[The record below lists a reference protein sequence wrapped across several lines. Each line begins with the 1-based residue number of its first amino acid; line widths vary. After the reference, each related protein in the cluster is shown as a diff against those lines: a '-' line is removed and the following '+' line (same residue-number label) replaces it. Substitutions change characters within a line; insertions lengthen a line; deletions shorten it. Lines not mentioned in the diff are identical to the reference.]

1 MATPFDSIGGLLGI
15 DPEQLK
21 QLMAA
26 LGPQEEDRKSAN
38 MQALTQ
44 LGLGL
49 LGTRKGYEWEQLG
62 NAGQSALMARQQ
74 AMQGAQAGRMDQVK
88 MAEQLG
94 KLKAGQDA
102 AKKAAEQQQQLAAIF
117 GGSPAQTPGPGQP
130 ASAPTNQVDKYR
142 QAAAFYAAQGNVE
155 GAAKLS
161 AIADKM
167 EEEYSTAPQ
176 TVRGEDGKL
185 KLVQFG
191 KRGNSKVAEGMT
203 PAEKLHFADAGG
215 VAGVGMDPYTGAPVS
230 AGVPKTVTPDALL
243 SSETQRRGQNMTDAR
258 AREGNAIARDGTI
271 AGKVGEFRKEFNS
284 LPQVKAYGEVQPV
297 LQSAREAVGTDTP
310 SADLNLIYA
319 AAKIMDPTSVVR
331 ESETAMVIKA
341 GSPAERLMGQWNYI
355 IGGGRLSAK
364 SRAELMAQIESRGRG
379 YESGYKAARKAYE
392 GIAAKNGIP
401 TDQVFIEPF
410 AGSAAAPAPPAAG
423 PTPGAVVGGYR
434 FKGGDPNKRE
444 NWVKV

>member
-1 MATPFDSIGGLLGI
+1 MATPFDGIGGLLGI
-15 DPEQLK
+15 DPAQLQ
-21 QLMAA
+21 QLMAQFA
-26 LGPQEEDRKSAN
+26 PSEDDRKAAN
-38 MQALTQ
+38 MQALAQ
-44 LGLGL
+44 LGFGL
-49 LGTRKGYEWEQLG
+49 LGTRKGYEWDQVG
-62 NAGQSALMARQQ
+62 NAAQNALQARQG
-74 AMQGAQAGRMDQVK
+74 ALQGAQQGK
-88 MAEQLG
+88 AELFKTAQGLAKYKG
-94 KLKAGQDA
+94 EQDA
-102 AKKAAEQQQQLAAIF
+102 ARKAAEQQQQLAAIF
-117 GGSPAQTPGPGQP
+117 GGSPAQNMGPGEAP
-130 ASAPTNQVDKYR
+130 AAPTNQVAKYR

-167 EEEYSTAPQ
+167 EDEYSQTPQ
-176 TVRGEDGKL
+176 TVRGPDGKL
-185 KLVQFG
+185 QLVQFS
-191 KRGNSKVAEGMT
+191 KRGTSKVAEGMT

-271 AGKVGEFRKEFNS
+271 AGKVGEFRKEFNA

-297 LQSAREAVGTDTP
+297 LQSAREAVSVDTP
-310 SADLNLIYA
+310 AADLNLIYA

-355 IGGGRLSAK
+355 IGGGRLNAK
-364 SRAELMAQIESRGRG
+364 ARAELMAQIESRGRG

-401 TDQVFIEPF
+401 ADQVFIEPF
-410 AGSAAAPAPPAAG
+410 AGSPVAPPMQQG
-423 PTPGAVVGGYR
+423 GLTPAEQAELLAL
-434 FKGGDPNKRE
+434 KKRLGRQ
-444 NWVKV
+444 